1 VLLNA
6 CETGLGQV
14 QNGEGVFGL
23 RRAFEEAGAEA
34 EAVLMREGM
43 IQLRPSKADTSHTG
57 NSLTSLKNA
66 FLVSKNERREP

>member
-1 VLLNA
+1 MLLNA

-34 EAVLMREGM
+34 VLTREGM
-43 IQLRPSKADTSHTG
+43 IQLRPSKADTSHTC

>member
-1 VLLNA
+1 MRDGFG
-6 CETGLGQV
+6 EV
-14 QNGEGVFGL
+14 QNGGVFGL

-34 EAVLMREGM
+34 VLMSEGM

-66 FLVSKNERREP
+66 LSWLEKRAR

>member
-1 VLLNA
+1 MLLKA
-6 CETGLGQV
+6 CEMGLGQV

-34 EAVLMREGM
+34 VLTREGM

-66 FLVSKNERREP
+66 FLVSKNERGEP